1 MKPRHL
7 VVFDLDGT
15 LVESMR
21 AIAAA
26 INGMRR
32 RRGLAAL
39 SAAEL
44 GRMSG
49 GPMHGLLRRSLA
61 EAIGIDF
68 ATDGDLE
75 AEYAIAYRHAC
86 NAGLIQPFAGATELL
101 ERASAAGYLLAICT
115 NKSRELALVTT
126 DAMGWRRW
134 FSHWNVI
141 GCDTLDRVKPDP
153 LPMEVLMG
161 RTGMSKEHCWMVGD
175 SAVDMALARASGVRS
190 IAVGFGYGS
199 AVQSMPDHAIESFEE
214 LAQVLGLESLG

>member
-1 MKPRHL
+1 LKPRHL

-15 LVESMR
+15 LVDSLH

-39 SAAEL
+39 SAADL

-75 AEYAIAYRHAC
+75 AEYAIAYRGAC
-86 NAGLIQPFAGATELL
+86 IAGLIQPFAGATELL

-134 FSHWNVI
+134 FSKRNVI

>member
-1 MKPRHL
+1 LKERHL
-7 VVFDLDGT
+7 IVFDLDGT
-15 LVESMR
+15 LVDSLP
-21 AIAAA
+21 AIAAG
-26 INGMRR
+26 INSLRS
-32 RRGLAAL
+32 RRGLTAL
-39 SAAEL
+39 PAAEV

-68 ATDGDLE
+68 ATDRDLE
-75 AEYAIAYRHAC
+75 AEYSIAYRGAC
-86 NAGLIQPFAGATELL
+86 SAGVIRPFAGATELL
-101 ERASAAGYLLAICT
+101 ERASAAGFLLAICT

-126 DAMGWRRW
+126 DAMGWQSW
-134 FSHWNVI
+134 FSDWNVI

-153 LPMEVLMG
+153 LPIQVIMK
-161 RTGMSKEHCWMVGD
+161 RTGMSADHCWMVGD

-199 AVQSMPDHAIESFEE
+199 AVQSMPNHAVESFEE